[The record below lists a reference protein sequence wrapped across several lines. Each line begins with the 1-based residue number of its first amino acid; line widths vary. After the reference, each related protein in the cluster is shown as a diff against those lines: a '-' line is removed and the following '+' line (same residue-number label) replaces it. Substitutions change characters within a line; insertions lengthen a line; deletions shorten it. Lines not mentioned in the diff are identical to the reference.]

1 MRRKLI
7 RAAERTVPLDRQSEF
22 MADVRAGLCR
32 VGQKQL
38 PPKYFY
44 DELGSVLFDAIT
56 LLPEYGLTRADTRL
70 LTEHAR
76 DVAALKHF
84 SVVAELG
91 SGSGLKTRHVLQAIA
106 LDSNVTYY
114 PIDISASALRRCE
127 QEIGSIQGVEVTP
140 IEDSYL
146 NGLRRLRRLRK
157 PRSAML
163 VLFLGS
169 SIGNLTLAETD
180 DLCRSVRREMQRGDV
195 FLISTDLKKDVDR
208 MILAYD
214 DPVGVTAAFNL
225 NLLGRINREL
235 GGHFALDAFRHH
247 AFYDEERGRI
257 EMHLV
262 SKRSQVV
269 AIDDLELE
277 IALAEGESI
286 HTESSYKHDDATLAA
301 LASASGF
308 AIERKW
314 TDARKFFTDVLMV
327 SQ

>member
-157 PRSAML
+157 PRSAVL
-163 VLFLGS
+163 ILFLGS
-169 SIGNLTLAETD
+169 SIGNLTPAETD

-195 FLISTDLKKDVDR
+195 FFISTDLRKDVDR

-225 NLLGRINREL
+225 NVLARMNREL
-235 GGHFALDAFRHH
+235 SADIDLARFEHEAR
-247 AFYDEERGRI
+247 YNVSEGRI
-257 EMHLV
+257 EMHL
-262 SKRSQVV
+262 RST
-269 AIDDLELE
+269 IDQIVNFGSEFSVTFRRNE
-277 IALAEGESI
+277 TIW
-286 HTESSYKHDDATLAA
+286 TESSYKYELSHIRE
-301 LASASGF
+301 LASRTGF
-308 AIERKW
+308 RCDIQWVDEEWPFAQSVFV
-314 TDARKFFTDVLMV
+314 AG
-327 SQ
+327 

>member
-225 NLLGRINREL
+225 NVLARMNREL
-235 GGHFALDAFRHH
+235 SADIDLARFEHEAR
-247 AFYDEERGRI
+247 YNVSEGRI
-257 EMHLV
+257 EMHL
-262 SKRSQVV
+262 RST
-269 AIDDLELE
+269 IDQIVNFGSEFSVTFRRNE
-277 IALAEGESI
+277 TIW
-286 HTESSYKHDDATLAA
+286 TESSYKYELSHIRE
-301 LASASGF
+301 LASRTGF
-308 AIERKW
+308 RCDIQWVDEEWPFAQSVFV
-314 TDARKFFTDVLMV
+314 AG
-327 SQ
+327 

>member
-1 MRRKLI
+1 MRRKLT

-32 VGQKQL
+32 LGQKQL

-127 QEIGSIQGVEVTP
+127 QEIGSIQAVEVTP

-146 NGLRRLRRLRK
+146 NGLRRVRRLRK

-225 NLLGRINREL
+225 NVLARMNREL
-235 GGHFALDAFRHH
+235 SADIDLARFEHEAR
-247 AFYDEERGRI
+247 YNVSEGRI
-257 EMHLV
+257 EMHL
-262 SKRSQVV
+262 RST
-269 AIDDLELE
+269 IDQIVNFGSEFSVTFRRNE
-277 IALAEGESI
+277 TIW
-286 HTESSYKHDDATLAA
+286 TESSYKYELSHIRE
-301 LASASGF
+301 LASRTGF
-308 AIERKW
+308 RCDIQWVDEEWPFAQSVFV
-314 TDARKFFTDVLMV
+314 AR
-327 SQ
+327 

>member
-1 MRRKLI
+1 
-7 RAAERTVPLDRQSEF
+7 

-225 NLLGRINREL
+225 NVLARMNREL
-235 GGHFALDAFRHH
+235 SADIDLARFEHEAR
-247 AFYDEERGRI
+247 YNVSEGRI
-257 EMHLV
+257 EMHL
-262 SKRSQVV
+262 RST
-269 AIDDLELE
+269 IDQIVNFGSEFSVTFRRNE
-277 IALAEGESI
+277 TIW
-286 HTESSYKHDDATLAA
+286 TESSYKYELSHIRE
-301 LASASGF
+301 LASRTGF
-308 AIERKW
+308 RCDIQWVDEEWPFAQSVFV
-314 TDARKFFTDVLMV
+314 AG
-327 SQ
+327 

>member
-225 NLLGRINREL
+225 NVLARMNREL
-235 GGHFALDAFRHH
+235 SADIDLARFEHEAR
-247 AFYDEERGRI
+247 YNVSEGRI
-257 EMHLV
+257 EMHL
-262 SKRSQVV
+262 RST
-269 AIDDLELE
+269 IDRIVNFGSEFSVTFRRNE
-277 IALAEGESI
+277 TIW
-286 HTESSYKHDDATLAA
+286 TESSYKYELSHIRE
-301 LASASGF
+301 LASRTGF
-308 AIERKW
+308 RCDIQWVDEEWPFAQSVFV
-314 TDARKFFTDVLMV
+314 AG
-327 SQ
+327 